1 LLWPNAYFCPFWSY
15 GPDFVLA
22 SVFWPGPYY
31 GVDYAHGP
39 HGYDGLSNIYG
50 YGEYA
55 GYEPRYAPDR
65 RRQAPPKE
73 QFAQEEQTEACSG
86 LAPGITDLPFDRIEQ
101 VVRPTGDQV
110 AALDD
115 LKSASSRSSETL
127 KTSCPNEVP
136 LTPVGRLDAMDKR
149 LNAMVQAVRIVRTPL
164 ENFYNLLTE
173 EQRRRFDAM
182 GEGKTQPRQA
192 GSNGGLENL
201 CSPQAESFT
210 QLPLQRVEESIRP
223 TQQQQAALNDL
234 KTASAKAANELEAS
248 CPSETPQTAAGRLDA
263 ITKRLD
269 AMIQAGKTVRPALD
283 VFYASLTDEQRARFN
298 VMGQPQG
305 LSQASGRAD

>member
-173 EQRRRFDAM
+173 EQAALRCDGRRENAAATGRLQWRTREPLQPASGELHPTAIAARRR
-182 GEGKTQPRQA
+182 
-192 GSNGGLENL
+192 
-201 CSPQAESFT
+201 
-210 QLPLQRVEESIRP
+210 IH
-223 TQQQQAALNDL
+223 
-234 KTASAKAANELEAS
+234 SAHA
-248 CPSETPQTAAGRLDA
+248 TAASG
-263 ITKRLD
+263 
-269 AMIQAGKTVRPALD
+269 
-283 VFYASLTDEQRARFN
+283 
-298 VMGQPQG
+298 
-305 LSQASGRAD
+305 SQ